1 MEGKAPSVG
10 TYSESL
16 LADVRSKGAP
26 QMGSVTFSPQEIT
39 AEFIYKDH
47 SGNLVLTV
55 TVNSPE
61 RIVYM
66 PVPEWVIETI
76 WQGDISG
83 SYHFES
89 DALRLLDG
97 LKESIEPSNNAAL
110 FGKQSP
116 KRRE

>member
-26 QMGSVTFSPQEIT
+26 QMGSVTYSPEEIT

-47 SGNLVLTV
+47 SGNLVFPV
-55 TVNSPE
+55 TVKSPE
-61 RIVYM
+61 RIVFM
-66 PVPEWVIETI
+66 PVPEWVIESI

-83 SYHFES
+83 SYHFET
-89 DALRLLDG
+89 DARKLLSQ
-97 LKESIEPSNNAAL
+97 LSESLEPEKNFAL
-110 FGKQSP
+110 FGKQAP